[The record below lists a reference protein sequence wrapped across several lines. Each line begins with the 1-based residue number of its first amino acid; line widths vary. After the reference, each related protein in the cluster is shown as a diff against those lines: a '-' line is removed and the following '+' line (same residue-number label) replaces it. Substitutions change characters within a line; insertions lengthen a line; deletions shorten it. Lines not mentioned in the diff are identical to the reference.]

1 LGVSNDTSLAPRA
14 VLLSTL
20 VKPAEAAMTKRHIL
34 ALTALPLLA
43 PLSVLAQETPQEE
56 SAVPA
61 LSCSCVC
68 EAGDRSLT
76 VTFPDLG
83 LGCAALDGNAC
94 ILRDP
99 DTAVRE
105 AGQTSSCTPVDSTA
119 RSLRDPA
126 PTTLRTRW

>member
-1 LGVSNDTSLAPRA
+1 
-14 VLLSTL
+14 
-20 VKPAEAAMTKRHIL
+20 MTKRHIL

-43 PLSVLAQETPQEE
+43 ALPASAQETPQE
-56 SAVPA
+56 SAEPA
-61 LSCSCVC
+61 LSCSCLC
-68 EAGDRSLT
+68 EAGDRNLT

-83 LGCAALDGNAC
+83 LGCAALNGNAC